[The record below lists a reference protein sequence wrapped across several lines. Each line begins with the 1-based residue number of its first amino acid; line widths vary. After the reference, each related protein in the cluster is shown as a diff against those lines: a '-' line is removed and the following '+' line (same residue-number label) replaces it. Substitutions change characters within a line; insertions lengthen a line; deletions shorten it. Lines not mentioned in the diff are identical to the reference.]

1 MVCLMLGDFRGLC
14 KYGASVIS
22 FLLEFQICSY
32 IGLSWV
38 LSPFSTF
45 YLGPWSCCGGAGKA
59 WTLTSWT
66 QSWIQPLPLAH
77 CANVSQSHGCCLL
90 STICVRVS
98 RPPHIRQSAQPPCPV
113 TDGQTESTHTLSP
126 HGSWVMKLALNPGVS
141 DGFLQ
146 GEGLGRGRFSL
157 GWGLGG
163 AQLGWLWAPNPSFG
177 KSSMSSVWSLRIY

>member
-90 STICVRVS
+90 STICVRDS

-113 TDGQTESTHTLSP
+113 TDGQTESTHTHL
-126 HGSWVMKLALNPGVS
+126 VLMALGWWNWLWIQ
-141 DGFLQ
+141 GFLMVFFRERGSA
-146 GEGLGRGRFSL
+146 GEGFL
-157 GWGLGG
+157 
-163 AQLGWLWAPNPSFG
+163 
-177 KSSMSSVWSLRIY
+177 